1 MKLEQNTFEFFLIP
15 STVDISFYLPTK
27 TNLPKSRIKDK
38 IMKYSVGWK
47 NGI

>member
-1 MKLEQNTFEFFLIP
+1 MLSFFEKIHGKKENPTFLD
-15 STVDISFYLPTK
+15 TKPTK
-27 TNLPKSRIKDK
+27 TNPPKSRIKDK